1 MKGVKQ
7 TTRLTILV
15 MLTLCLALSAAAVWA
30 SSGQVSQ
37 GTEQA
42 AAATHEGAAQ
52 TATVT
57 HEGAAGG
64 HEAAA
69 AAGEHEAAAGGH
81 GAAHGG
87 SLSAAKLKDLGWRVA
102 NFIVLMFI
110 LVKFAAKPIGAGLA
124 ARRKQVKDEIE
135 DLEARR
141 IAAEKSYRDF
151 EAKLAT
157 VEKDI
162 DAIVDRA
169 IAQAE
174 IEKVKIIEK
183 AEQAAADI
191 KRQAELA
198 IQKEIMEA
206 KRTLK
211 NEVADKAA
219 AMAEALIVKNLT
231 AMDQVKIVE
240 DYLAKVGAVQ

>member
-7 TTRLTILV
+7 TTRMMILV
-15 MLTLCLALSAAAVWA
+15 MLTLCLAFSAAAVWA

-37 GTEQA
+37 GAEQA
-42 AAATHEGAAQ
+42 TGQ
-52 TATVT
+52 
-57 HEGAAGG
+57 AAGG
-64 HEAAA
+64 HEAAPAVEQA
-69 AAGEHEAAAGGH
+69 AAGHGEAAAGAH
-81 GAAHGG
+81 GATKGG
-87 SLSAAKLKDLGWRVA
+87 SLSKEKLTDLFWRVV
-102 NFIVLMFI
+102 NFAALMII

-124 ARRKQVKDEIE
+124 ARRKQVKDELE
-135 DLEARR
+135 DLEARKVV
-141 IAAEKSYRDF
+141 AEKSYRDF

-174 IEKVKIIEK
+174 IEKTKILEK

-211 NEVADKAA
+211 NEVADQAA
-219 AMAEALIVKNLT
+219 AMAEALIVQNLT
-231 AMDQVKIVE
+231 PVDQVKIVE